1 MMVFKSFYTRIIF
14 ILSTMSLVLF
24 IILAFV
30 NVIVFRNE
38 FQKSFGKLEQ
48 PRIEQLFAILD
59 NHFESNYSPEK
70 VKSKIDSLKFE
81 FNVDVFDRKNNWITG
96 SHSILKNVVEKETS
110 KQLVESKRFTG
121 LSKIYFNPNVYSPFY
136 AIKIHV
142 RFVDSPIFNRV
153 FLNFLLSGVF
163 VILISAL
170 VGWRLVYYLNKR
182 LDRLKKG
189 VSKISKGEFDIQLED
204 DGRDEIAF
212 LAKNFNHMSGE
223 IKKLIHSLEESNAA
237 RQRLIAHA
245 SHEIKSPLTSIKGFV
260 DILEFMNVL
269 SEEQQKNLL
278 PVVKKDLNR
287 VIKITN
293 DMLQLAQIRDP
304 EYQII
309 FKQINLMDF
318 LLEEHSHFA
327 HKASANNVT
336 AIYENKVAEKI
347 TLDVDGERLS
357 QILDNLWNNALKY
370 GDHNFPIQTEI
381 FLVNEEVGIKISN
394 HLQNRIDIPPER
406 LFEPF
411 YRSPNISEKVSGA
424 GLGLSIVKE
433 LTEKMGGRIV
443 PKLTD
448 EKIEI
453 TLFFKLQQNPPVEK
467 KRKTIQIPKLKKKR

>member
-1 MMVFKSFYTRIIF
+1 MVFKSFYTRIIF
-14 ILSTMSLVLF
+14 ILSTMSLILF

-30 NVIVFRNE
+30 NVIVFRHE

-48 PRIEQLFAILD
+48 PRIEHLFVMLD
-59 NHFESNYSPEK
+59 TNFKSGFSPEK
-70 VKSKIDSLKFE
+70 VKTKIDSLKFE
-81 FNVDVFDRKNNWITG
+81 YNVDIFDRNNKWITG
-96 SHSILKNVVEKETS
+96 SHSYLKNIVETENS

-121 LSKIYFNPNVYSPFY
+121 LSKVYYNSNKNSPFH
-136 AIKIHV
+136 AAKIHV

-153 FLNFLLSGVF
+153 FFNFLLSGVF
-163 VILISAL
+163 VILISAI

-182 LDRLKKG
+182 LDRLKRG
-189 VSKISKGEFDIQLED
+189 VSKVSKGEFDIQLED

-223 IKKLIHSLEESNAA
+223 IKKLIYSLEESNAA

-293 DMLQLAQIRDP
+293 DMLQLAKIRDP
-304 EYQII
+304 EYQIEL
-309 FKQINLMDF
+309 KQVSLSDLI
-318 LLEEHSHFA
+318 LEEHSHFS

-336 AIYENKVAEKI
+336 AIYKNKVAERI
-347 TLDVDGERLS
+347 ELNIDGERLS
-357 QILDNLWNNALKY
+357 QILDNLWNNSLKY

-381 FLVNEEVGIKISN
+381 YLVNKEVGVKISN

-443 PKLTD
+443 PKLTG
-448 EKIEI
+448 ENIEI
-453 TLFFKLQQNPPVEK
+453 TLFFKLQNNQNFGN
-467 KRKTIQIPKLKKKR
+467 KRKTKQFPKLKK

>member
-1 MMVFKSFYTRIIF
+1 
-14 ILSTMSLVLF
+14 
-24 IILAFV
+24 
-30 NVIVFRNE
+30 
-38 FQKSFGKLEQ
+38 
-48 PRIEQLFAILD
+48 
-59 NHFESNYSPEK
+59 
-70 VKSKIDSLKFE
+70 
-81 FNVDVFDRKNNWITG
+81 
-96 SHSILKNVVEKETS
+96 
-110 KQLVESKRFTG
+110 
-121 LSKIYFNPNVYSPFY
+121 
-136 AIKIHV
+136 
-142 RFVDSPIFNRV
+142 
-153 FLNFLLSGVF
+153 LSGIF
-163 VILISAL
+163 VILVSTA

-182 LDRLKKG
+182 LERLKKG
-189 VSKISKGEFDIQLED
+189 VSKVTKGEFDIQLED

-223 IKKLIHSLEESNAA
+223 IKKLINSLEESNAA

-304 EYQII
+304 EYQINL
-309 FKQINLMDF
+309 KQISLLDF
-318 LLEEHSHFA
+318 ILEEHSHFS

-336 AIYENKVAEKI
+336 AIYENKVAEGI
-347 TLDVDGERLS
+347 ELNIDGERLS

-370 GDHNFPIQTEI
+370 GDKDFPIQTEI
-381 FLVNEEVGIKISN
+381 FLINEEVGIKISN
-394 HLQNRIDIPPER
+394 RLQNSIDVPPER

-411 YRSPNISEKVSGA
+411 YRSPDISEKVSGA

-433 LTEKMGGRIV
+433 LTEKMCGRIV
-443 PKLTD
+443 PNLID

-453 TLFFKLQQNPPVEK
+453 TLFFKLQKHQPAGK
-467 KRKTIQIPKLKKKR
+467 KTKKIRIPKLKRKR

>member
-1 MMVFKSFYTRIIF
+1 
-14 ILSTMSLVLF
+14 MSLVLF
-24 IILAFV
+24 VILAFV

-38 FQKSFGKLEQ
+38 FQKSFGRLQ
-48 PRIEQLFAILD
+48 HPRFEQLFVVLD
-59 NHFESNYSPEK
+59 RDFKSTYSPED
-70 VKSKIDSLKFE
+70 VKSKIDSLQFE
-81 FNVDVFDRKNNWITG
+81 YNVDIFDREENWITG
-96 SHSILKNVVEKETS
+96 SHSAVKDVVENETS

-121 LSKIYFNPNVYSPFY
+121 LSKIYYNPNKRSPFY

-153 FLNFLLSGVF
+153 FFNFLLSGIF

-269 SEEQQKNLL
+269 SDEQQKNLL

-304 EYQII
+304 HY
-309 FKQINLMDF
+309 QINLKQISLLDF
-318 LLEEHSHFA
+318 LLEEHSHFS

-336 AIYENKVAEKI
+336 AIYENKVTE
-347 TLDVDGERLS
+347 DVNLNIDGERLS

-370 GDHNFPIQTEI
+370 GDLNFPIQTEI
-381 FLVNEEVGIKISN
+381 FLVNEEVGIKICN
-394 HLQNRIDIPPER
+394 HLQNRINIPPER

-443 PKLTD
+443 SNLTD

-453 TLFFKLQQNPPVEK
+453 VLFFKLQKNLSVGK
-467 KRKTIQIPKLKKKR
+467 KRRTIQIPKLKKKR